1 MVCSTSFQPSFQ
13 VLVAITYLLL
23 AGVGE
28 NDKSSHG
35 HYHFAEL
42 LSIGNSDLKVTYCR
56 KSKSWHSGYT
66 VVPGTCDQGKQSYKH
81 INHQG
86 KRMENFIY

>member
-1 MVCSTSFQPSFQ
+1 MHCMYALTRIIFLIFVVCSTSFQPSFQ

-42 LSIGNSDLKVTYCR
+42 LIIANSNLKVT
-56 KSKSWHSGYT
+56 
-66 VVPGTCDQGKQSYKH
+66 
-81 INHQG
+81 
-86 KRMENFIY
+86 